1 MHVSVIGVNIFLSYR
16 RFITACIALVV
27 FPGDAYFVTSFSA
40 FDGEL

>member
-1 MHVSVIGVNIFLSYR
+1 MRVSVIGVNFLSYR

-27 FPGDAYFVTSFSA
+27 FPGDAYFVTGFSA